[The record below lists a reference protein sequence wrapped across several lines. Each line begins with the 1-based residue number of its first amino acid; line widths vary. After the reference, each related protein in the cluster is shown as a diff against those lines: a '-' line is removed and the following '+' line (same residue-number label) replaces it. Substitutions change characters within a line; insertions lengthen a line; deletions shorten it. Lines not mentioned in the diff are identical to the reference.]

1 MKFPRENW
9 GYQEIIERG
18 FGIFFQK
25 PKPTSRKNKIPQRSG
40 LQEEGNMKRKKNE
53 REKIYRERKEK
64 EKRFVMEVKVD
75 YIDPKRWT
83 EEN

>member
-1 MKFPRENW
+1 
-9 GYQEIIERG
+9 
-18 FGIFFQK
+18 
-25 PKPTSRKNKIPQRSG
+25 
-40 LQEEGNMKRKKNE
+40 MKRKKNE